1 MQSGSMLTPYPLK
14 QRLSTGVSWGIFV
27 GMTTHKTVF
36 DLSNRVLNGE
46 KLGSDDVLPL
56 LTQPDVP
63 LLPLLMAA
71 YEVRKA
77 TWGNRV
83 AIHVINNAQ
92 NGYCPEDCH
101 YCAQAKPSEAPIE
114 SYGMKSESEII
125 AEAQRAH
132 DAGAFRYC
140 MVFSGRGPSKTRVT
154 QLANLIKKVKEA
166 VPIQVCL
173 SAGLINHDA
182 AIELKE
188 AGLDRLNHNLN
199 TAEEQ
204 YSRICSTHTYAD
216 RLNTLHAAKSA
227 NLPICSGLIVG
238 MGETPQDIV
247 SVGLALRDN
256 GAVSIP
262 VNFLIPIQGTAFE
275 AQQSLTP
282 DYCLKVLCVMRL
294 LNPTCELRA
303 AAGRET
309 HLRQL
314 QALSLYPANSL
325 FMDGYLNTTGLSPH
339 LTIQMIQDAGFEVD
353 SPFEM
358 ADLIA
363 KWKSAAA
370 TTVTYKQIPDLH
382 PTQTAPAV
390 S

>member
-1 MQSGSMLTPYPLK
+1 MVELGYL
-14 QRLSTGVSWGIFV
+14 V
-27 GMTTHKTVF
+27 GMINNAAIF
-36 DLSNRVLNGE
+36 DLSTRVLNGD
-46 KLGSDDVLPL
+46 LLDADDVLPL
-56 LTQPDVP
+56 LTQPDLP
-63 LLPLLMAA
+63 LLPVLMAA
-71 YEVRKA
+71 YEVRRA

-92 NGYCPEDCH
+92 NGHCPEDCH
-101 YCAQAKPSEAPIE
+101 YCAQAKPSDAPIE
-114 SYGMKSESEII
+114 SYGIKSESEII
-125 AEAQRAH
+125 AEAQRAY

-154 QLANLIKKVKEA
+154 QLASLIKKVKA
-166 VPIQVCL
+166 TVPIQVCL
-173 SAGLINHDA
+173 SAGLLNDDA
-182 AIELKE
+182 ALELKE

-199 TAEEQ
+199 TAEDQ
-204 YSRICSTHTYAD
+204 YSRICSTHTYQD
-216 RLNTLHAAKSA
+216 RLNTLRAARSA
-227 NLPICSGLIVG
+227 QLPICSGLIVG

-275 AQQSLTP
+275 TQSTLTP

-363 KWKSAAA
+363 KWQTAETPAF
-370 TTVTYKQIPDLH
+370 TYKQAHDLH
-382 PTQTAPAV
+382 PTLSPTTVPSV